1 MDGPLNQ
8 HSKARRVQKVC
19 GEIEFSRREAYFV
32 TMYFDFHFH
41 PGFKSFLSD
50 TDPARRHDCWKTY
63 RNFIDFVFGGIVDS
77 QASFRQ
83 IDRSQTRIGVAAVYA
98 MEDGLDEIGL
108 IRNLAPIVSHV
119 DKDMVRDLRPAR
131 YWERMLEEIRHLE
144 GSLGTRGGARPFRI
158 VSSRE
163 EIGLDH
169 NNLVLAIEGAHVLD
183 GAGED
188 PLERL
193 DELKNFRHRILYLTL
208 CHFAQNPLCT
218 QAYAMKLVKPTKV
231 PAFLPA
237 GTGLTELGK
246 SVIRRCYDT
255 ATGRRILI
263 DIKHMSLSGRQ
274 QFYAWKRANPELRDI
289 PIVAS
294 HVGVTGL
301 SWAYAKR
308 KAYWAEERFLS
319 SLGQWAIDYDKR
331 AGLRLGRLESSFNPS
346 TINLFDE
353 DIREVIASGGLIGVM
368 LDQRQLGVNKKPF
381 EYFAAADHAA
391 LSEQPEFPPNAKSS
405 TSERSYVNKHYR
417 RENLDML
424 SLPSLGISAAVTSVR
439 GFFSGDGKKGDKST
453 IARSTTS
460 VPADPVA
467 GHRAPKLNRKKRL
480 HLLHL
485 CNNLLHIIR
494 VGGPAAWDYICIG
507 SDFDGLV
514 DAPNN
519 CESVMEYPDLE
530 VHLRGM
536 LRDLVDAYGPVF
548 ATEMGLEE
556 IDERVRQVMGGNGVR
571 WVEEQLG

>member
-1 MDGPLNQ
+1 
-8 HSKARRVQKVC
+8 
-19 GEIEFSRREAYFV
+19 
-32 TMYFDFHFH
+32 MYFDFHFH
-41 PGFKSFLSD
+41 PSFKSFLSD
-50 TDPARRHDCWKTY
+50 TDPARRHDCWRTY
-63 RNFIDFVFGGIVDS
+63 RNFVDFVFGGIVDS
-77 QASFRQ
+77 QSSFRQ
-83 IDRSQTRIGVAAVYA
+83 IDDSQTRHGVAVIYV

-108 IRNLAPIVSHV
+108 VRNLAPIVSHL
-119 DKDMVRDLRPAR
+119 DKDMVRDLRPDR

-144 GSLGTRGGARPFRI
+144 GSLAARDGAWPFRI

-163 EIGLDH
+163 EIAADH

-231 PAFLPA
+231 PTFLPV
-237 GTGLTELGK
+237 GSGLTERGK

-274 QFYAWKRANPELRDI
+274 QFYAWKRADPDLRDV

-294 HVGVTGL
+294 HAGATGL
-301 SWAYAKR
+301 SWAYDQR
-308 KAYWAEERFLS
+308 KAYWAEDRYIS
-319 SLGQWAIDYDKR
+319 SLGQWAIDYRKPD
-331 AGLRLGRLESSFNPS
+331 GLRLGKLKSSFNPS

-353 DIREVIASGGLIGVM
+353 DIREIIASGGLIGLM

-381 EYFAAADHAA
+381 EYFAATDHAA
-391 LSEQPEFPPNAKSS
+391 LGEQPATPAPTESPLTEKPTA
-405 TSERSYVNKHYR
+405 SERSYVSQHYR
-417 RENLDML
+417 RENLAML
-424 SLPSLGISAAVTSVR
+424 SLPNLGIDAAATSVR
-439 GFFSGDGKKGDKST
+439 DFFRSDDKKEGGAVT
-453 IARSTTS
+453 ARSTTS
-460 VPADPVA
+460 LPVDPVA
-467 GHRAPKLNRKKRL
+467 GHRAPRLNRKKRR

-485 CNNLLHIIR
+485 CNNLLHFIR
-494 VGGPAAWDYICIG
+494 VGGPAAWDHICIG

-519 CESVMEYPDLE
+519 CESVLEYRDLE
-530 VHLRGM
+530 VHLREM
-536 LRDLVDAYGPVF
+536 LRDLVDEHGPDF
-548 ATEMGLEE
+548 TTEMGLEE
-556 IDERVRQVMGGNGVR
+556 VDVRVRQVMGGNGAR
-571 WVEEQLG
+571 WVEEQLV